1 MPYLHRSSEHQSCSI
16 LVAEIKILGE
26 KLCSSATA
34 QPLQR
39 PGILRCTDLTA
50 QPRKQFLH
58 FFARAARGTSQG
70 HLQQHEK
77 NIIQTN
83 PKFIVTTIQ
92 TTTKHVTD
100 LTCIR
105 QMFVEILDLSSMR
118 LIKNHPT
125 TSNIYQFLTGF
136 D

>member
-26 KLCSSATA
+26 KLRPSATA

-39 PGILRCTDLTA
+39 HGILRRTDLTA

-58 FFARAARGTSQG
+58 FFACAARGTSEG
-70 HLQQHEK
+70 HLQQHEQ

-83 PKFIVTTIQ
+83 PKFIVTT
-92 TTTKHVTD
+92 TKHVTD
-100 LTCIR
+100 LTCIH

-125 TSNIYQFLTGF
+125 TSKIYQFLTGF

>member
-1 MPYLHRSSEHQSCSI
+1 MPYLHRSSEHQSCFI

-26 KLCSSATA
+26 KLRPSATA

-39 PGILRCTDLTA
+39 HGILRRTDLTA

-58 FFARAARGTSQG
+58 FFARAARGTSEG
-70 HLQQHEK
+70 HLQQHEQ

-100 LTCIR
+100 LTIPVCS
-105 QMFVEILDLSSMR
+105 VEKLCPLNR
-118 LIKNHPT
+118 LQTQPYT
-125 TSNIYQFLTGF
+125 TK
-136 D
+136 

>member
-26 KLCSSATA
+26 KLRPSATA

-39 PGILRCTDLTA
+39 HGILRRTDLTA
-50 QPRKQFLH
+50 QPRRQFLH
-58 FFARAARGTSQG
+58 FFARAARGTSEG
-70 HLQQHEK
+70 HLQQNEQ
-77 NIIQTN
+77 NVIQTN

-100 LTCIR
+100 LTCIH
-105 QMFVEILDLSSMR
+105 QIFVEILDLSPMR
-118 LIKNHPT
+118 LVKNHPT
-125 TSNIYQFLTGF
+125 TSNIYPFLTGF

>member
-1 MPYLHRSSEHQSCSI
+1 MPYLYRSSEHQSCSI
-16 LVAEIKILGE
+16 LVVEIKTLGE
-26 KLCSSATA
+26 KLRPSATA

-39 PGILRCTDLTA
+39 HGILRRTDLTA

-70 HLQQHEK
+70 HLQQHEQ
-77 NIIQTN
+77 NIIQSN

-118 LIKNHPT
+118 LIKNQQHPIFT
-125 TSNIYQFLTGF
+125 NF
-136 D
+136 